1 MPNYCKCDGCRW
13 PKCHLTEYHQCGN
26 CHQFGHGK
34 RECGKPQSI
43 VNLAPTANDPTQMPQ
58 NEQCTVANCNHTYS
72 HSSGSHN
79 DNFNQ
84 GGNVIAGT
92 TTLAP
97 ALAPALVPALVPA
110 LAPQNTKCKLQDKQ
124 LVWLKER
131 LHPDCYYHVDK
142 SSFLT
147 DTVHHIVKGLFHA
160 KKEHP
165 HESIYTFCSSGHGNV
180 LYGILEKDHILAKVS
195 MMKFDSHN
203 EIRDFI
209 KGYRMVG
216 IDY

>member
-34 RECGKPQSI
+34 RECGKQQSI
-43 VNLAPTANDPTQMPQ
+43 ANLAPTANDPTQMPQ
-58 NEQCTVANCNHTYS
+58 NEQCTVANCNHSYS

-79 DNFNQ
+79 NNFNQ
-84 GGNVIAGT
+84 GGNAIAARVI
-92 TTLAP
+92 P
-97 ALAPALVPALVPA
+97 ASV
-110 LAPQNTKCKLQDKQ
+110 PQNTKCKLQDKQ

-131 LHPDCYYHVDK
+131 LHPDCYSYVNK

-147 DTVHHIVKGLFHA
+147 DTVHNVVKGLFHA
-160 KKEHP
+160 KKEHS
-165 HESIYTFCSSGHGNV
+165 HESIYTFCSSGQGNV

-195 MMKFDSHN
+195 LIKFDNHN
-203 EIRDFI
+203 EIRGFI
-209 KGYRMVG
+209 KGFRMVG